1 MVKESKGDKVA
12 KESFENKQKLA
23 KTQEKIYA
31 EETLNNAKEE
41 KADEIDKY
49 KTAQEDD
56 EELNDESNGRI
67 GLEIEYMKVLVTKTH
82 KI

>member
-23 KTQEKIYA
+23 KNQEKIYA

-56 EELNDESNGRI
+56 EELNDESNGRE